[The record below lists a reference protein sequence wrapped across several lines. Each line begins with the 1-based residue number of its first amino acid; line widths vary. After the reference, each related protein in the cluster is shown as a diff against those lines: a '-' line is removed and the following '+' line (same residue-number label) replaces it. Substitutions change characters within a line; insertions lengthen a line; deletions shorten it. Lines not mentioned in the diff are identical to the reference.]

1 MDPLEQPITL
11 STYQRSL
18 VRIRDS
24 LGTVRG
30 RSEEQPYST
39 CLLRSFAQK
48 VRQQLSSFPSREGH
62 DFSALNTVNA
72 NIIHIKGMQSAL
84 RRQLSKSQSVETPD
98 TSGEKS
104 EIIVKLRDSTS
115 KALLQ
120 IMPPKELCKR
130 INDILFREIHKVGRL
145 VQIEAA
151 SQLRSGDVSIH
162 TANHADAWT
171 LLNVSNVW
179 IPFLDNNG
187 TAFKR
192 TYGVLVH
199 SVETLKSIIDPS
211 CATECV
217 EKIRSE
223 NSHLHAGITVV
234 YVGWLSNKAK
244 IRSES
249 SLIVEFETPEDAN
262 RVIREGLIVGGRRRE
277 CELYDRRCKI
287 RQCYRCQRYGHIG
300 TQCIEEVAC
309 GFCAEAHDTRD
320 CLKKGNARSCPRCA
334 LCNGSHSAWS
344 RICNARLNELERVAQ
359 AHRSR
364 RTYYN
369 IVQDKDRKPHAAPT

>member
-1 MDPLEQPITL
+1 M
-11 STYQRSL
+11 
-18 VRIRDS
+18 
-24 LGTVRG
+24 
-30 RSEEQPYST
+30 
-39 CLLRSFAQK
+39 
-48 VRQQLSSFPSREGH
+48 
-62 DFSALNTVNA
+62 SADT
-72 NIIHIKGMQSAL
+72 IHIKGTQSAS
-84 RRQLSKSQSVETPD
+84 RRHLSKSQSVEIPD
-98 TSGEKS
+98 ASSQKS
-104 EIIVKLRDSTS
+104 EIIVKLRDPTS

-130 INDILFREIHKVGRL
+130 INEILLREIHKTGRL

-151 SQLRSGDVSIH
+151 SQLRSGDISIH

-179 IPFLDNNG
+179 ISILDSKA
-187 TAFKR
+187 TAIKR

-211 CATECV
+211 CAAECV
-217 EKIRSE
+217 RKIRSD
-223 NSHLHAGITVV
+223 NSRHLPGITVV
-234 YVGWLSNKAK
+234 YVGWLNNKAK
-244 IRSES
+244 IKSES

-262 RVIREGLIVGGRRRE
+262 RVIREGLIIGGRRRE

-309 GFCAEAHDTRD
+309 GFCAEAHDTRE
-320 CLKKGNARSCPRCA
+320 CPKKGDAMSCPRCA

-344 RICNARLNELERVAQ
+344 RVCNARLDEIERVAR

-364 RTYYN
+364 RTYYD
-369 IVQDKDRKPHAAPT
+369 VVEDKDRQQRAAST